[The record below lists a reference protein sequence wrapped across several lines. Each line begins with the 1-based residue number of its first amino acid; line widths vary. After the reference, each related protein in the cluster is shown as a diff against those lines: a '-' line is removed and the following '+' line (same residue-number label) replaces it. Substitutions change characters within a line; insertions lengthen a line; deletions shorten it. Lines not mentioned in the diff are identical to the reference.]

1 MTGKVPEPIVVSG
14 KSRKP
19 WSERV
24 IILEPNECQLSRH
37 LVELGNL
44 PGDSNNEDRL
54 QTRKEVIRI
63 QKYFRKKLLPPH

>member
-14 KSRKP
+14 KSRRS

-24 IILEPNECQLSRH
+24 ILLGPHECQSSRH
-37 LVELGNL
+37 SVDLGNL

-54 QTRKEVIRI
+54 QARKEVIRI
-63 QKYFRKKLLPPH
+63 QKYLREKLPPPH